1 LRMPVKAGLSGLFG
15 HSPSAARQKKNGGA
29 FAPPPW

>member
-1 LRMPVKAGLSGLFG
+1 MPVKAGLNGLFD
-15 HSPSAARQKKNGGA
+15 HSLFAARQKKNGGA